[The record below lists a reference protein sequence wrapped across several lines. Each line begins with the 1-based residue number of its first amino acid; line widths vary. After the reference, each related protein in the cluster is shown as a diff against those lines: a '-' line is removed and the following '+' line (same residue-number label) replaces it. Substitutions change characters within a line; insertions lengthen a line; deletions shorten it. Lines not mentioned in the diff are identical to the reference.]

1 MGVFAA
7 VSGEMRTQASEMNTI
22 VRTNQGAGISILI
35 LTLNE
40 EANLPACLESV
51 KWSDDIVVLDSY
63 SSDRTCYIAK
73 DFGARILQRQFD
85 DWSSHY
91 NWAME
96 QIVFK
101 HRWVFNLDAD
111 ERMTEAV
118 REEAQRIAN
127 DGQRREVAYY
137 CGRKNYF
144 MGKWIK
150 HAMPPG
156 KIMRF
161 FRPQYIRF
169 KRLVNPVPLIDGSF
183 GYLSNY
189 IEHYNFSKGIA
200 EWFDKHNRY
209 SSFEAIE
216 GRKVLRQGLYE
227 LTEMCS
233 LNALVRRRV
242 LKKYA
247 ARLPFRSILKFF
259 YLYLWNLGFL
269 DGRAGFRYS
278 LLQSIYEH
286 MIVLKIDELQRK
298 EKGLPV

>member
-1 MGVFAA
+1 MSTV
-7 VSGEMRTQASEMNTI
+7 
-22 VRTNQGAGISILI
+22 VRTNQDAGISILI

-73 DFGARILQRQFD
+73 DFGARIVQRQFD

-118 REEAQRIAN
+118 RKEAQRIAN
-127 DGQRREVAYY
+127 DEQRREVAYY

-156 KIMRF
+156 RIMRF
-161 FRPQYIRF
+161 FQPQYIRF

-189 IEHYNFSKGIA
+189 IEHYNFSKGLA

-216 GRKVLRQGLYE
+216 GRNVLRQGSYE
-227 LTEMCS
+227 LSELSS
-233 LNALVRRRV
+233 LDALIRRQA
-242 LKKYA
+242 LKKYVA
-247 ARLPFRSILKFF
+247 LLPFRAIFKFL
-259 YLYLWNLGFL
+259 YLYVWNFGFL

-278 LLQSIYEH
+278 LLQSIYEYL
-286 MIVLKIDELQRK
+286 IALKIDELHRK
-298 EKGLPV
+298 EKGLAI

>member
-1 MGVFAA
+1 
-7 VSGEMRTQASEMNTI
+7 MNTI
-22 VRTNQGAGISILI
+22 VRTNQDAGISILI

-51 KWSDDIVVLDSY
+51 KWSDDIVMLDSY

-127 DGQRREVAYY
+127 DGQRQEVAYY

-156 KIMRF
+156 KLMRL

-169 KRLVNPVPLIDGSF
+169 KRLVNPVPLIDGRF

-189 IEHYNFSKGIA
+189 IGHYNFSKGIA

-216 GRKVLRQGLYE
+216 GRKVLRQGSYE
-227 LTEMCS
+227 LAEMCS
-233 LNALVRRRV
+233 LNALVRRRA

-247 ARLPFRSILKFF
+247 ARLPFRAILKFF